1 MFLQRNS
8 WGGYAIVRTLPG
20 ETENTIKAMEE
31 IWKELNPNY
40 PFTYSFLDQDLANMY
55 KAEQRL
61 GNLFNVFAVL
71 AIVIS
76 CLGLYG
82 LSAYLAERRT
92 RELGIRKVLG
102 ASGFQ
107 LVYLLSATFTRPILI
122 ATIIAI
128 PIAWYGMSQ
137 WLNGFA
143 YHVSIEWVI
152 FLIAFISALVIAWI
166 TVSFESIKAATTNP
180 VNSLRSE

>member
-1 MFLQRNS
+1 M
-8 WGGYAIVRTLPG
+8 VRTRPG
-20 ETENTIKAMEE
+20 ETENTIAALEQ
-31 IWKELNPNY
+31 IWKELNPSY
-40 PFTYSFLDQDLANMY
+40 PFSFGFLDQDIDKLYA
-55 KAEQRL
+55 AEQRL
-61 GNLFNVFAVL
+61 GSLFNVFAVL

-122 ATIIAI
+122 ATAIAV
-128 PIAWYGMSQ
+128 PLAWYGMSQ
-137 WLNGFA
+137 WLTAFA
-143 YHVSIEWVI
+143 YHITIDWTI
-152 FLIAFISALVIAWI
+152 FVVAFLSALIIAWL
-166 TVSFESIKAATTNP
+166 TVSFESIKAARTNP